1 MWFILQTTMLA
12 LAKSA
17 AKAVTV
23 TGSAILPLIPWSRM
37 GRQLMWARPSRK
49 NSGFAGLLDSEAKCE
64 AQNSNVQTSRE
75 GNAVNQFVGKED
87 IATHVN
93 THLVR

>member
-1 MWFILQTTMLA
+1 MLA
-12 LAKSA
+12 LAKSVA
-17 AKAVTV
+17 VAVTV
-23 TGSAILPLIPWSRM
+23 TGSAILSLIPRSGM

-64 AQNSNVQTSRE
+64 AQSGNVWR
-75 GNAVNQFVGKED
+75 GKAGKQFVRKAV
-87 IATHVN
+87 IATRVN